1 VVQVIVI
8 ALGIEIRDE
17 EGDIQAFLQ
26 KHCDRNGPAPPPG
39 GNNTWFFP
47 AGSGAKATHEIRVVY
62 QMADLAAALDLPKA
76 FVVYE
81 GHSRY
86 GQGPAFGPES
96 VPHLPDLPDKKAF
109 PVNPWGVH
117 FRMGYDATDTECIGD
132 LFAHSVVPAEYDL
145 TTAGSKDFLPGELT
159 DAVKKLNAM
168 KKAVRGRKPADLCR
182 VDDAWRELNVC
193 EPKRAAAKTAR
204 GDLPLSGRHFYK
216 KKTKPEEFLTAVKV
230 GSKDLDKATLAC
242 SLLFMAS
249 CSSKVHF
256 YEPLK
261 RRRKAAKSACTFLLT
276 AEVCSADHGLTF
288 LRQVLL
294 KRRDPTAA
302 KDLER
307 IRRALNHL
315 YDSGNVGIY

>member
-1 VVQVIVI
+1 VVQVIVV
-8 ALGIEIRDE
+8 AHGIEIRDHQGQMLQE
-17 EGDIQAFLQ
+17 FLQ
-26 KHCDRNGPAPPPG
+26 KHCDRKGPTPPPG
-39 GNNTWFFP
+39 DNNTWLFP

-62 QMADLAAALDLPKA
+62 RMTDLAAALDLDRA

-86 GQGPAFGPES
+86 GQGPAFGPEHM
-96 VPHLPDLPDKKAF
+96 PHVPDKKAF

-132 LFAHSVVPAEYDL
+132 LFDHSVVPAEYDL

-159 DAVKKLNAM
+159 GAIKKLNAM
-168 KKAVRGRKPADLCR
+168 KKAVARRKPAALCR
-182 VDDAWRELNVC
+182 VDDAWRALDVC

-204 GDLPLSGRHFYK
+204 GDLPLSGRHYYK
-216 KKTKPEEFLTAVKV
+216 KKAKPEEFLTAVKV

-256 YEPLK
+256 YQPLK
-261 RRRKAAKSACTFLLT
+261 RRRKAAKSACKFLLT
-276 AEVCSADHGLTF
+276 AEVCRVDHGANF

-294 KRRDPTAA
+294 KRRDPMAA

-307 IRRALNHL
+307 IRRALNHP
-315 YDSGNVGIY
+315 DESGDVGIY